1 MSNFSSSKSVILKHV
16 RLTWID
22 AFKPGAGM
30 NGGAPK
36 YKVSALITPNSEN
49 ATLAK
54 IAMLEAAKGLWAAMA
69 VNAIQAMPANAKA
82 VRNGNDKL
90 NDDGSVRDEYKD
102 MLYISAS
109 NKMRPQVVG
118 PKKHNGKFVTITEDG
133 RGMVDGMDVT
143 DQLGWEV
150 KVPYRGC
157 YCNIKVQFVAGK
169 SFKGGNGEII
179 PNQVYAKIEA
189 IQFAADGEAFG
200 AGPTS
205 AEGFGE
211 EEVTET
217 SAGASDLF

>member
-1 MSNFSSSKSVILKHV
+1 MSNFASSKSVILKHV
-16 RLTWID
+16 RMTWLD
-22 AFKPGAGM
+22 VFKPGEGM

-36 YKVSALITPNSEN
+36 YKVSALIEPNSEN

-54 IAMLEAAKGLWAAMA
+54 NAMVEAAKGLWAG
-69 VNAIQAMPANAKA
+69 NAINVIQSMAANNKA

-90 NDDGSVRDEYKD
+90 NDDGSVREAYKD
-102 MLYISAS
+102 KLYISTS
-109 NKMRPQVVG
+109 NKMKPQVVG

-133 RGMVDGMDVT
+133 RGMVDGVDVT

-189 IQFAADGEAFG
+189 VQFAQDGEAFG
-200 AGPTS
+200 SGPTS
-205 AEGFGE
+205 ADGFDE
-211 EEVTET
+211 EEVAET
-217 SAGASDLF
+217 AAGASDLF

>member
-1 MSNFSSSKSVILKHV
+1 MANFASSPSVILKRV
-16 RLTWID
+16 RLTWADI
-22 AFKPGAGM
+22 FKPGEGM

-36 YKVSALITPNSEN
+36 FKVSALIEPNSEN
-49 ATLAK
+49 AALAK
-54 IAMLEAAKGLWAAMA
+54 NAMVEAAKGLWG
-69 VNAIQAMPANAKA
+69 ANAVSVIQSMAANNKA

-109 NKMRPQVVG
+109 NKMKPQVVG
-118 PKKHNGKFVTITEDG
+118 PKKHNGKFVNITEAG
-133 RGMVDGMDVT
+133 RGLVDGLDVT

-150 KVPYRGC
+150 KTPYRGC
-157 YCNIKVQFVAGK
+157 YVNLKVQFVAGK
-169 SFKGGNGEII
+169 SFKGSNGEII

-189 IQFAADGEAFG
+189 VQFVDDGEAFG

-211 EEVTET
+211 EEVAET
-217 SAGASDLF
+217 AAGGNDLF

>member
-1 MSNFSSSKSVILKHV
+1 MSNFSSSKSVILKGV
-16 RLTWID
+16 RLTWLD

-30 NGGAPK
+30 NGGPPK
-36 YKVSALITPNSEN
+36 FKVSALITPGSEN

-54 IAMLEAAKGLWAAMA
+54 NAMIEAAKGLWAG
-69 VNAIQAMPANAKA
+69 NAINVIQSMAANNKA

-109 NKMRPQVVG
+109 NKMKPQVVG
-118 PKKHNGKFVTITEDG
+118 PKKYNGKFVTITEEG
-133 RGMVDGMDVT
+133 RGVVDGIDVT

-150 KVPYRGC
+150 KVPYRGS
-157 YCNIKVQFVAGK
+157 YCNIKVQVVAGK

-205 AEGFGE
+205 ADGFDE
-211 EEVTET
+211 EEVAET
-217 SAGASDLF
+217 AAGASDLF

>member
-1 MSNFSSSKSVILKHV
+1 MSNFASSKSVILKGV
-16 RLTWID
+16 RLTWLD
-22 AFKPGAGM
+22 AFKPGEGM
-30 NGGAPK
+30 NGGPPK
-36 YKVSALITPNSEN
+36 FKVSALIVPGSEN
-49 ATLAK
+49 AKLAK
-54 IAMLEAAKGLWAAMA
+54 EAMIEAARGLWAA
-69 VNAIQAMPANAKA
+69 NAINVIQSMAANNKA

-90 NDDGSVRDEYKD
+90 NEDGSIRDEYKD
-102 MLYISAS
+102 MLFISAS
-109 NKMRPQVVG
+109 NKMKPQVVG
-118 PKKHNGKFVTITEDG
+118 PKKHNGNFVTITEDG
-133 RGMVDGMDVT
+133 RGYVNGVDVT
-143 DQLGWEV
+143 DELGWEV

-157 YCNIKVQFVAGK
+157 FCNIKVQFVAGK

-205 AEGFGE
+205 ADGFGE

>member
-1 MSNFSSSKSVILKHV
+1 MANFSSSKSVILKGV
-16 RLTWID
+16 RLTWLD
-22 AFKPGAGM
+22 AFKPGEGM
-30 NGGAPK
+30 NGGPPK
-36 YKVSALITPNSEN
+36 FKVSALIVPGSEN

-54 IAMLEAAKGLWAAMA
+54 SAMVEAAKGLWAA
-69 VNAIQAMPANAKA
+69 NAINVIQSMAANNKA

-90 NDDGSVRDEYKD
+90 NEDGSVREVYKD
-102 MLYISAS
+102 MLFISAS
-109 NKMRPQVVG
+109 NKMKPQVVG
-118 PKKHNGKFVTITEDG
+118 PKKHNGNFVTITEEG
-133 RGMVDGMDVT
+133 RGMVNGIDVT

-189 IQFAADGEAFG
+189 IQFVADGEAFG
-200 AGPTS
+200 SGPTS
-205 AEGFGE
+205 ADGFGE
-211 EEVTET
+211 EEVAET